1 MGSLWNEI
9 HNSLLTH
16 SGSWILDFNN
26 RKMTYSEI
34 LLEVESLEKNFSE
47 TDFEDKLF
55 VIDYQGNTVNLII
68 LYLLILKKG
77 GCALLIEC
85 TKENLEGIPSFY
97 AIITQDNS
105 CIPFDFEHDIH
116 KSSYGNIL
124 IRNDH
129 KDRPLRNTSVVL
141 SSSGTT
147 KIRKYIMHSSD
158 SILQN
163 IRSNVNSLGINSGHT
178 SLVCLP
184 LYYSYALVAQFFS
197 HLLSGGNLIL
207 SSYKFIALNL
217 VSYIE
222 KYNVTNFFITPTL
235 LRTLLAYNV
244 KLGNAGK
251 TLEFISI
258 GGGYVGKT
266 CFLKFTGHFPV
277 PSYYKTY
284 GTSEAGPRVAT
295 YKISYSEKEDFEPNY
310 LGVPLENISLEK
322 ESFFIT
328 YHQKDIYSLTIN
340 TPSVFNGYLNGNEYT
355 GDLSKVLTSDLVYT
369 ENGKFYIIGR
379 NSDYFSPFKIW
390 DFEIQD
396 LFFNN
401 IPSLLKVNTAMKN
414 DRLSINLVVNSK
426 REFFNTDFSSILS
439 TRMNS
444 GMLDN
449 IEVMLHNESH
459 QFTK

>member
-1 MGSLWNEI
+1 MRSLWNEI
-9 HNSLLTH
+9 HSSLLTH

-26 RKMTYSEI
+26 RKMTYLEI

-47 TDFEDKLF
+47 IDFDNKLF
-55 VIDYQGNTVNLII
+55 VIDYQGNTINLII

-77 GCALLIEC
+77 GCVLLIEC
-85 TKENLEGIPSFY
+85 TKENLEGIPFFY
-97 AIITQDNS
+97 SIITQDNS
-105 CIPFDFEHDIH
+105 CIPFEFDHEIH
-116 KSSYGNIL
+116 KTPYGNIL

-129 KDRPLRNTSVVL
+129 QDRPLKNTSVVL

-147 KIRKYIMHSSD
+147 KVRKYIMHSSD
-158 SILQN
+158 SIMQN
-163 IRSNVNSLGINSGHT
+163 IRSNVNSLGISNSHT
-178 SLVCLP
+178 SIVCLP

-217 VSYIE
+217 VSYIK
-222 KYNVTNFFITPTL
+222 KYDVTNFFITPTL

-244 KLGNAGK
+244 RLGDAGN

-266 CFLKFTGHFPV
+266 CFLRFAGHFPV

-295 YKISYSEKEDFEPNY
+295 YKIGYSEREGFEPNY

-322 ESFFIT
+322 DAFFAT

-369 ENGKFYIIGR
+369 ENEKFYIIGR

-401 IPSLLKVNTAMKN
+401 ISSLLKVNTAMKN
-414 DRLSINLVVNSK
+414 DRLFINLVVNSK
-426 REFFNTDFSSILS
+426 KEFSKTDFSSILS
-439 TRMNS
+439 ARMDS